1 VDGLGGECL
10 CLSGMDEN
18 TPGDRAKESLSWRMY
33 PLPERK
39 GKHLPTFCP
48 WSRIALSWSHAVDM
62 SKWPGEDVVDKIKI
76 VLADDHA
83 LMREGTRELLE
94 REEDLEVVG
103 EAGNGEEA
111 VKLAIELQPD
121 VALIDIAMPK
131 LNGIEA
137 TKQIKTDAPSV
148 AVLILTVYDDDEYVF
163 ALLEAGAAGYLLKDV
178 RARDLVAAIRSVHG
192 GDSVLHPAVARKV
205 VDRFARRGSKAGL
218 ESAVERLSDRE
229 MEVLKLAARGL
240 SNKDIAQELV
250 ISIRTVQGHL
260 HNIFGK
266 MHVGSRTEA
275 VVQALQK
282 GWFTLE
288 EGF

>member
-1 VDGLGGECL
+1 MRLTG
-10 CLSGMDEN
+10 
-18 TPGDRAKESLSWRMY
+18 WR
-33 PLPERK
+33 
-39 GKHLPTFCP
+39 
-48 WSRIALSWSHAVDM
+48 
-62 SKWPGEDVVDKIKI
+62 GEDAVDKIRI

-111 VKLAIELQPD
+111 VRLAIELQPD

-137 TKQIKTDAPSV
+137 TRQIKTEAPKV

-205 VDRFARRGSKAGL
+205 VDRFARRGSRAAA
-218 ESAVERLSDRE
+218 ERVVERLSDRE

-282 GWFTLE
+282 GWITLE